1 MESKT
6 FMINKFLLT
15 ALFFYLL
22 SCDTKKHRYLEKK
35 INETK
40 LIQETEDYPPVFH
53 YGINLDSFSYISK
66 KIKWGQSFS
75 DIL

>member
-40 LIQETEDYPPVFH
+40 LIQETEERKHYRDVFFLLNAYH
-53 YGINLDSFSYISK
+53 Y
-66 KIKWGQSFS
+66 
-75 DIL
+75 